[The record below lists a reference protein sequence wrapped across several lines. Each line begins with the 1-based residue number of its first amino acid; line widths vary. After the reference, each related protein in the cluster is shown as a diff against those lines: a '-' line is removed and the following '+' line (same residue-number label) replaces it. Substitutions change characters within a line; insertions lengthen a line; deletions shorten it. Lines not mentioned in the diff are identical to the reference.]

1 MRENRHDQIVHPQ
14 KGRDARA
21 QMRWVRAAL
30 LMLFGFFL
38 VMGSGTSSVKAAVE
52 IEPDAPVLPAVVPID
67 DSEMPFK
74 VWLPAV
80 SANVG
85 ASPVYI
91 GPTDE
96 DPTRRA
102 ATVELCLS
110 SVERGQNIRGNW
122 PGATNQQVWAG
133 VLRVKIAGVDQL
145 GFCTD
150 INNPISPGKCYANST
165 LGVTN
170 AMVAC
175 ALTFYP
181 PEVGLPKDEASAR
194 QATVWHFADEF
205 DPVSPAAV
213 KSRTEQIVA
222 DLLARQAQGQCPDVL
237 VPALTLSPP
246 SAVNFLVPQD
256 SGYSPS
262 THVMT
267 ATLTVG
273 PWPVVGQLL
282 QVETSFGTLAGGGA
296 QTTVTTDVA
305 GRAMIAVTS
314 SAPGRAV
321 ITATTTV
328 TLPVGIR
335 VDPGPTVQKIVA
347 NGNAPHQLRAAAQ
360 KEWVGG
366 GSIVVRK
373 FHDYNQ
379 NGVQDPGEPLINW
392 NIKYRTEPDGTF
404 SEVSLGTGGSRTLAV
419 ALDKTYEI
427 CEIERSGWQR
437 TTPATCV
444 TGAVAGDTVDFGNV
458 QLAALLIEKYEDL
471 DGDGTRGV
479 DDPPLNDWG
488 YILFQYKGGTWSNI
502 GSGYT
507 ENGGRLGF
515 ANLPIGTYRIDE
527 VMQRGWYSA
536 TATSQLITLTQT
548 VQQGNLLFG
557 NVRPGRLHLQK
568 RWIDAGVP
576 VPAPAPITVCLER
589 IGPGA
594 PAQIVAPVVGEV
606 PLARVGERWCWDQL
620 LDEVTI
626 DQLWPGEYRI
636 WEVVPPGWFGADEPP
651 VFRLVSGGEASVTL
665 ENVRQRPSLAAA
677 KSCAADVLQGNRVE
691 YTLAVTNTGNVVL
704 SDVAVID
711 AMAGLSTTIPLL
723 KLGESQSFTATV
735 IADAPGEL
743 SNRVDVMA
751 THLGQ
756 PVTAGATCTSTVW
769 RLAVSASVV
778 PTYTQPYTW
787 TIVKSASPITV
798 ELAPPASAAITY
810 SIGLTRAPLA
820 PIDIAVS
827 GTVTVANPSP
837 LAARLAGVDVIVDGI
852 PATVTC
858 PGDTVPPSAT
868 LDCHYGTV
876 LPRRVDGSVAVT
888 ASMVTDAGPLLPLT
902 TTAPVDFSGTLPAE
916 IDATVTVRDDQQPGV
931 TWPFT
936 GTGSV
941 SYTTTTS
948 CRDVSY
954 ENLVSTGR
962 ITNTATIQETGQSAT
977 EFVTRICRTS
987 RIEVTKLVDWD
998 TGTPNPAKRFTI
1010 CLRGPSYPTGTEAG
1024 ACQETGYQGGVL
1036 AWEPVDPG
1044 LYTVSEINPGD
1055 DWDSPLPADVEALPG
1070 ETVGVNLF
1078 NRYIDQGGQGGTGGT
1093 LLVRKIVDWGKA
1105 PPDLG
1110 ISFTICITGGGF
1122 TVDSLGACQEVGA
1135 EGGEAVWLNLDPGQ
1149 YTIVEP
1155 DIDPAVWDIS
1165 GAGQVV
1171 TIVKDEETMAEV
1183 RNTNKNVPTALPP
1196 SDEPAGHGEWIF
1208 LPVMRR

>member
-1 MRENRHDQIVHPQ
+1 MCEPRHDHVVRPRESRTPREQI
-14 KGRDARA
+14 RR
-21 QMRWVRAAL
+21 VRTAL
-30 LMLFGFFL
+30 LMLLGLSL
-38 VMGSGTSSVKAAVE
+38 VIGTCTSSVMAAE
-52 IEPDAPVLPAVVPID
+52 SIEPGVPVLPAVVPID
-67 DSEMPFK
+67 DSDAPFK
-74 VWLPAV
+74 MWLPAV
-80 SANVG
+80 SANVA
-85 ASPVYI
+85 ASRVYI
-91 GPTDE
+91 EPTDE

-102 ATVELCLS
+102 TTVELCLS
-110 SVERGQNIRGNW
+110 SAENGQNIRGNW

-170 AMVAC
+170 ALVAC
-175 ALTFYP
+175 TLNFYP
-181 PEVGLPKDEASAR
+181 PEVGLSKDEASAR
-194 QATVWHFADEF
+194 QATVWHFADGF
-205 DPVSPAAV
+205 DPISPAAV
-213 KSRTEQIVA
+213 KSRTAQIVA

-237 VPALTLSPP
+237 VPALTLTPP

-262 THVMT
+262 SHIMT

-273 PWPVVGQLL
+273 PWPVVGQPL

-296 QTTVTTDVA
+296 QATVTTDSA

-314 SAPGRAV
+314 SQPGRAIV
-321 ITATTTV
+321 TATTTM

-392 NIKYRTEPDGTF
+392 NIEYRTEPDGTF
-404 SEVSLGTGGSRTLAV
+404 SEISLGADGSSTLAV
-419 ALDKTYEI
+419 ALDRTYEI
-427 CEIERSGWQR
+427 CEFERSGWLR

-444 TGAVAGDTVDFGNV
+444 TGAIAGDTVDFGNV
-458 QLAALLIEKYEDL
+458 QLAALLIEKYEDRE
-471 DGDGTRGV
+471 GDGTRGG

-488 YILFQYKGGTWSNI
+488 YILFQNKAGTWSNI

-515 ANLPIGTYRIDE
+515 ANLPIGTYRVDE

-548 VQQGNLLFG
+548 VQQGSLLFG
-557 NVRPGRLHLQK
+557 NVRPGSLHLQK
-568 RWIDAGVP
+568 RWIDEGVP

-589 IGPGA
+589 IGTGT
-594 PAQIVAPVVGEV
+594 PAQIVTPVVGEA
-606 PLARVGERWCWDQL
+606 PLTRADERWCWGQL

-626 DQLWPGEYRI
+626 DHLWPGDYRI
-636 WEVVPPGWFGADEPP
+636 REAVPPGWFGADEPP
-651 VFRLVSGGEASVTL
+651 VFRVESGGDASVTL
-665 ENVRQRPSLAAA
+665 ENVRQRPSLAATKA
-677 KSCAADVLQGNRVE
+677 CAADVLQGNRVE

-723 KLGESQSFTATV
+723 KLGESQYFTAAA
-735 IADAPGEL
+735 IAATPGTL
-743 SNRVDVMA
+743 SNRVDVTA
-751 THLGQ
+751 AHLGQ

-769 RLAVSASVV
+769 TLAVGASVV

-810 SIGLTRAPLA
+810 AIELTRAPLA

-827 GTVTVANPSP
+827 GTVTVVNPSP
-837 LAARLAGVDVIVDGI
+837 LAARLAGVAVVVAGI

-858 PGDTVPPSAT
+858 AGDTVPPGAT
-868 LDCHYGTV
+868 LDCIYGTV
-876 LPRRVDGSVAVT
+876 LPGRVDGKIVVT

-902 TTAPVDFSGTLPAE
+902 TTAPVDFSGTAPAE
-916 IDATVTVRDDQQPGV
+916 IDATVTVRDDLQPGV
-931 TWPFT
+931 TWPFI

-977 EFVTRICRTS
+977 QLVTRICRTS
-987 RIEVTKLVDWD
+987 RIEVTKVVDWD
-998 TGTPNPAKRFTI
+998 TGTPNPAQRFTI

-1044 LYTVSEINPGD
+1044 LYTVSETNPGD
-1055 DWDSPLPADVEALPG
+1055 DWESPLPAEVEALPG
-1070 ETVGVNLF
+1070 ETVGVNVF
-1078 NRYIDQGGQGGTGGT
+1078 NRYTDQGGQGGIGGT
-1093 LLVRKIVDWGKA
+1093 LHVRKIVDWGKA
-1105 PPDLG
+1105 PPDLS

-1135 EGGEAVWLNLDPGQ
+1135 EGGEAVWLNLEPGE

-1155 DIDPAVWDIS
+1155 DIDPATWEIS

-1171 TIVKDEETMAEV
+1171 TVVTNEETTAEL

-1196 SDEPAGHGEWIF
+1196 GDEPTGHGTQIF